1 MSLSKITLIGFNNY
15 YEHLW
20 DELSLPSG
28 INKEILIS
36 NILLRGGEF
45 EVLYSDPV
53 FMMHA
58 IGVWSNKWNR
68 TFEKWLKA
76 LSEEYNPLHNYDR
89 HEIYTDTHSE
99 DEKISR
105 VENAVASDN
114 SNSSGSGNTENK
126 VSAYDVSTY
135 QPHDEA
141 DTSST
146 GHNESNSNTTA
157 TGNNNRNTSG
167 TIKHDAH
174 LYGNIGV
181 TTSQQMLKDELDID
195 TWNIYEHITDL
206 FLNEFAIYIY

>member
-20 DELSLPSG
+20 DELILPSG
-28 INKEILIS
+28 INKGLLVN
-36 NILLRGGEF
+36 NILMRGGEF
-45 EVLYSDPV
+45 EVLYSDPE

-58 IGVWSNKWNR
+58 IGVWSNKWRR

-89 HEIYTDTHSE
+89 HEIYTD
-99 DEKISR
+99 DRDISR
-105 VENAVASDN
+105 TENAIGADS
-114 SNSSGSGNTENK
+114 STSSGSGNTENK
-126 VSAYDVSTY
+126 VSAYDVATY
-135 QPHDEA
+135 QPHDNS

-146 GHNESNSNTTA
+146 GSTTSNSSTNA
-157 TGNNNRNTSG
+157 SG
-167 TIKHDAH
+167 RTYDVLKHEAH

>member
-28 INKEILIS
+28 INKDLLIT

-99 DEKISR
+99 NEKINRTES
-105 VENAVASDN
+105 VTAHDTSD
-114 SNSSGSGNTENK
+114 SSGSGDTENT
-126 VSAYDVSTY
+126 VSAYDVATY
-135 QPHDEA
+135 QPHDKA
-141 DTSST
+141 GTSST
-146 GHNESNSNTTA
+146 GHNDSDSSSNVI
-157 TGNNNRNTSG
+157 GNNNRNTAG
-167 TIKHDAH
+167 TVKHDAH
-174 LYGNIGV
+174 LFGNIGV
-181 TTSQQMLKDELDID
+181 TTSQQMLKDELDIN

>member
-28 INKEILIS
+28 INKELLIN

-58 IGVWSNKWNR
+58 IGVWSNKWRR

-99 DEKISR
+99 NEKINR
-105 VENAVASDN
+105 KEYVTASDK
-114 SNSSGSGNTENK
+114 SDSSGSGNTENE
-126 VSAYDVSTY
+126 VSAYDVATY

-141 DTSST
+141 STSST
-146 GHNESNSNTTA
+146 GHNESISSTNMS
-157 TGNNNRNTSG
+157 GNNDRDASG
-167 TIKHDAH
+167 IVKHDAH
-174 LYGNIGV
+174 LFGNIGV

>member
-28 INKEILIS
+28 INKDLLIN

-89 HEIYTDTHSE
+89 HEIYTDIHSE
-99 DEKISR
+99 NEKINRS
-105 VENAVASDN
+105 ESVAAHDTSD
-114 SNSSGSGNTENK
+114 SSGSGNTENK
-126 VSAYDVSTY
+126 VSAYDVATY

-141 DTSST
+141 DTSSS
-146 GHNESNSNTTA
+146 GHNESDSSTA
-157 TGNNNRNTSG
+157 VSGNNNRNTNA

>member
-1 MSLSKITLIGFNNY
+1 MSVSKITLIGFNNY

-20 DELSLPSG
+20 DELTLPSG
-28 INKEILIS
+28 INKQILID

-45 EVLYSDPV
+45 EVLYSDPE

-58 IGVWSNKWNR
+58 IGVWSAKWQR
-68 TFEKWLKA
+68 TFDKWLKA

-89 HEIYTDTHSE
+89 HEIYTDSRDINRT
-99 DEKISR
+99 EKATGNDS
-105 VENAVASDN
+105 ST
-114 SNSSGSGNTENK
+114 SSGSGNTENK
-126 VSAYDVSTY
+126 VSAYDVATY
-135 QPHDEA
+135 QPHDHA

-146 GHNESNSNTTA
+146 GSTTSNSSTNA
-157 TGNNNRNTSG
+157 TGKTSDEL
-167 TIKHDAH
+167 KHDAH

>member
-1 MSLSKITLIGFNNY
+1 MSVSKITLIGFNNY

-20 DELSLPSG
+20 DELTLPSG
-28 INKEILIS
+28 INKELLIN

-45 EVLYSDPV
+45 EVLYSDPE

-58 IGVWSNKWNR
+58 IGVWSNKWQR

-89 HEIYTDTHSE
+89 HEIYTDNRDINRT
-99 DEKISR
+99 
-105 VENAVASDN
+105 ENATGADS
-114 SNSSGSGNTENK
+114 STSSGSGNTENK
-126 VSAYDVSTY
+126 VSAYDVATY

-146 GHNESNSNTTA
+146 GSTTSNSLTNA
-157 TGNNNRNTSG
+157 TGKTSDVL
-167 TIKHDAH
+167 KHDAH

>member
-20 DELSLPSG
+20 DELTLPSG
-28 INKEILIS
+28 INKELLIN
-36 NILLRGGEF
+36 NILMRGGEF
-45 EVLYSDPV
+45 EVLYSDPE

-58 IGVWSNKWNR
+58 IGVWSNKWRR
-68 TFEKWLKA
+68 TFDKWLSA

-89 HEIYTDTHSE
+89 HEVYTDNRNINRT
-99 DEKISR
+99 
-105 VENAVASDN
+105 ENATGTDN
-114 SNSSGSGNTENK
+114 STSSGSGNTENK

-146 GHNESNSNTTA
+146 GSNSSSSVTNA
-157 TGNNNRNTSG
+157 SGKTSDVL
-167 TIKHDAH
+167 KHDAH

-181 TTSQQMLKDELDID
+181 TTSQQMLRDELDID

>member
-1 MSLSKITLIGFNNY
+1 MSVSKITLIGFNNY
-15 YEHLW
+15 YDHLW
-20 DELSLPSG
+20 DELTLPSG
-28 INKEILIS
+28 INKELLIN

-45 EVLYSDPV
+45 EVLYSDPE
-53 FMMHA
+53 FMMKA
-58 IGVWSNKWNR
+58 IGVWSNKWQR

-89 HEIYTDTHSE
+89 HEIYTDNRNIDRT
-99 DEKISR
+99 EKATGNDS
-105 VENAVASDN
+105 ST
-114 SNSSGSGNTENK
+114 SSGSGNTENK

-146 GHNESNSNTTA
+146 GSTTSNSLTNA
-157 TGNNNRNTSG
+157 TGKTSDVL
-167 TIKHDAH
+167 KHDAH

>member
-1 MSLSKITLIGFNNY
+1 MIMSLSKITLIGFNNY

-20 DELSLPSG
+20 DELTLPSG
-28 INKEILIS
+28 INKELLIN
-36 NILLRGGEF
+36 NILMRGGEF
-45 EVLYSDPV
+45 EVLYSDPE

-58 IGVWSNKWNR
+58 IGVWSNKWRR
-68 TFEKWLKA
+68 TFDKWLSA

-89 HEIYTDTHSE
+89 HEVYTDNRNINRT
-99 DEKISR
+99 
-105 VENAVASDN
+105 ENATGIDN
-114 SNSSGSGNTENK
+114 STSSGSGNTENK

-135 QPHDEA
+135 QPHDKA

-146 GHNESNSNTTA
+146 GSNSSSSVTNA
-157 TGNNNRNTSG
+157 SGKTSDVL
-167 TIKHDAH
+167 KHDAH

-181 TTSQQMLKDELDID
+181 TTSQQMLRDELDID

>member
-15 YEHLW
+15 YDHLW
-20 DELSLPSG
+20 DELSVPSG

-89 HEIYTDTHSE
+89 HEIYTDNRSIDRT
-99 DEKISR
+99 
-105 VENAVASDN
+105 ENAKAVDIS
-114 SNSSGSGNTENK
+114 SSSGSGNTENE

-135 QPHDEA
+135 QPHDQA
-141 DTSST
+141 STSSVGNNT
-146 GHNESNSNTTA
+146 SNSNTDTK
-157 TGNNNRNTSG
+157 GQTSDVL
-167 TIKHDAH
+167 KHDAH

>member
-1 MSLSKITLIGFNNY
+1 MSVSKITLIGFNNY

-20 DELSLPSG
+20 DELALPSG
-28 INKEILIS
+28 INKDLLIN

-45 EVLYSDPV
+45 EVLYSDPE

-58 IGVWSNKWNR
+58 IGVWSNKWQR
-68 TFEKWLKA
+68 TFEKWLRA

-89 HEIYTDTHSE
+89 HEIYTDNRNINRSE
-99 DEKISR
+99 T
-105 VENAVASDN
+105 ASGSD
-114 SNSSGSGNTENK
+114 SSVSSGSGNTENS

-135 QPHDEA
+135 QPHDDA
-141 DTSST
+141 STSST
-146 GHNESNSNTTA
+146 GSNSSNSVTSA
-157 TGNNNRNTSG
+157 NGNTSDVL
-167 TIKHDAH
+167 KHDAH